1 MLVETRINI
10 LSFQNDEK
18 FVTIFEKQLNV
29 TVTPDYDPESIW
41 NYIDYEVN
49 LPQIPYW
56 FCGTFSIKSSRCP
69 RRTL

>member
-29 TVTPDYDPESIW
+29 TVTPDYDPESIQSS
-41 NYIDYEVN
+41 NR
-49 LPQIPYW
+49 LRSQIA
-56 FCGTFSIKSSRCP
+56 TIAE
-69 RRTL
+69 